1 MNQPDPDRLLTPEAF
16 EALPPEQTLLV
27 DVGAAERYAQAHIP
41 GAVLVT
47 PGELVD
53 GRPPASG
60 RLPELARLNAL
71 FSRLGLRPDLKV
83 VAYDDEGGG
92 WAGRLL
98 WTLEVVGHQNWA
110 YLDGGIH
117 AWQASGRPLESKS
130 NEASPATVSVEI
142 HPDPIADA
150 EAIMEGLSNRH
161 EDLLV
166 WDARSAAEYR
176 GERQASARSGH
187 IPGAVNLD
195 WLELMD
201 RERELRL
208 RTDLAEF
215 LAARGITPDKQI
227 VTHCQTHH
235 RSGLTWLAARLLGFP
250 KLKAYPG
257 SWSEWG
263 NRSDTPIT
271 SGDAP

>member
-1 MNQPDPDRLLTPEAF
+1 MNQPDPGRLLTPEAF
-16 EALPPEQTLLV
+16 EALPPHQTLLV
-27 DVGAAERYAQAHIP
+27 DVGSAQRYAQAHIP

-47 PGELVD
+47 PDELVD
-53 GRPPASG
+53 GRPPATG
-60 RLPELARLNAL
+60 RLPDQTRLNTL
-71 FSRLGLRPDLKV
+71 FSRLGLRPDLEI

-98 WTLEVVGHQNWA
+98 WTLEVVGHRNWA

-117 AWQASGRPLESKS
+117 AWQASGRPLESKP
-130 NEASPATVSVEI
+130 NEASAGTVNVEI
-142 HPDPIADA
+142 HPGPIAEA
-150 EAIMEGLSNRH
+150 ETIMQAL
-161 EDLLV
+161 EDGNEELLV

-176 GERQASARSGH
+176 GERQAASRSGH

-201 RERELRL
+201 REHELRL
-208 RTDLAEF
+208 RKDLAEY
-215 LAARGITPDKQI
+215 LTARGITPDKQI

-250 KLKAYPG
+250 KLKAYHG

-263 NRSDTPIT
+263 NRSDTPIRT
-271 SGDAP
+271 GEAP

>member
-1 MNQPDPDRLLTPEAF
+1 MSRFDPERLLTPEGY
-16 EALPPEQTLLV
+16 ETLAGEDVLLL

-53 GRPPASG
+53 GRPPATG
-60 RLPELARLNAL
+60 RLPDTTRLEAL
-71 FSRLGLRPDLKV
+71 CSRLGLRDGLKV

-98 WTLEVVGHQNWA
+98 WTLEVVGHDDWA

-117 AWQASGRPLESKS
+117 AWQASGRPIEQRPNTPTPGSFDVRIDP
-130 NEASPATVSVEI
+130 E
-142 HPDPIADA
+142 PIAEAEDILAALNLGDA
-150 EAIMEGLSNRH
+150 
-161 EDLLV
+161 DLVV
-166 WDARSAAEYR
+166 WDARSPAEYR
-176 GERQASARSGH
+176 GERQAAARSGH

-201 RERELRL
+201 RERQLRL
-208 RTDLAEF
+208 REDSAELLAS
-215 LAARGITPDKQI
+215 RGITPDKLV

-235 RSGLTWLAARLLGFP
+235 RSGLTWLAARLLGYP
-250 KLKAYPG
+250 RLKAYHG

-263 NRSDTPIT
+263 NRDDTPIRT
-271 SGDAP
+271 GAEP